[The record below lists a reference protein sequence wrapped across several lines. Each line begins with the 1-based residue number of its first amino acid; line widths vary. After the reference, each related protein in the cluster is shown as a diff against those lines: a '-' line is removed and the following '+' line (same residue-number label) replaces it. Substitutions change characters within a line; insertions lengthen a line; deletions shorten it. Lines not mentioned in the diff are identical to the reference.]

1 MKIVLL
7 FCITI
12 FMVINTKNNGI
23 KGEVVCFGDSITHGA
38 HVDGQSWVYFLS
50 QEHPGINFINAGR
63 NGRKT
68 SDKDELL
75 PVLRKYPHADYFLI
89 LFGVNDLK
97 NGNDS
102 LVENCVKNVQ
112 WMIDKIKES
121 DANTKIVILAPTDIN
136 LKTMSPLNVGKKY
149 NENTKRSLYT
159 LENRYKSLADKD
171 SLGFISLLHT
181 VSFPNYV
188 DGLHPDINGQKE
200 IAAAVWK
207 GLIKLYK

>member
-1 MKIVLL
+1 MAIIMAVN
-7 FCITI
+7 IS
-12 FMVINTKNNGI
+12 NNGI

-38 HVDGQSWVYFLS
+38 HVNGQSWVYYLS
-50 QEHPGINFINAGR
+50 EEHPDVNFIKAGH

-68 SDKDELL
+68 SDKGELL

-89 LFGVNDLK
+89 FLGVNDLK

-102 LVENCVKNVQ
+102 LVENCVKNIQ

-121 DANTKIVILAPTDIN
+121 YKNTKIVIMAPTDIN

-149 NENTKRSLYT
+149 NENTKRSLVELEQKYKT
-159 LENRYKSLADKD
+159 LAAED
-171 SLGFISLLHT
+171 SLGFISLLHA
-181 VSFPNYV
+181 VSPPNYV
-188 DGLHPDINGQKE
+188 DGLHPDIKGQKE

>member
-1 MKIVLL
+1 
-7 FCITI
+7 
-12 FMVINTKNNGI
+12 
-23 KGEVVCFGDSITHGA
+23 
-38 HVDGQSWVYFLS
+38 
-50 QEHPGINFINAGR
+50 
-63 NGRKT
+63 
-68 SDKDELL
+68 
-75 PVLRKYPHADYFLI
+75 
-89 LFGVNDLK
+89 
-97 NGNDS
+97 
-102 LVENCVKNVQ
+102 
-112 WMIDKIKES
+112 
-121 DANTKIVILAPTDIN
+121 
-136 LKTMSPLNVGKKY
+136 MSPLNVGKKY